1 MTVKKENIS
10 RWINTVLVTILIG
23 ITTMALQRVGDLNE
37 NTELLQVEL
46 AIVATKFDNHIDF
59 AQEKV
64 QDINANTSEIR
75 SIKETYVTRA
85 EIKEMLEEV
94 KQYIAQVNRQNP

>member
-23 ITTMALQRVGDLNE
+23 ITTMALQRVGDLNQ

-46 AIVATKFDNHIDF
+46 AIIATKFDNHIEF
-59 AQEKV
+59 AEDKV
-64 QDINANTSEIR
+64 RDINNNTSDIREIR
-75 SIKETYVTRA
+75 ETYVTRA
-85 EIKEMLEEV
+85 EIKEMLDEV
-94 KQYIAQVNRQNP
+94 KRYIAQVNKSN